1 MKIVIAPDSFKDS
14 LSAQG
19 VADAIALGLAEVWP
33 DAQLIKCPMA
43 DGGEGTVESVLAAC
57 DGQLRHAVVQGP
69 LGTTVEAAWGWLPHS
84 HTAIIEMAEASGLQ
98 LVPVDQR
105 DACISSTFGTGE
117 LIRAALDAGAQRIIL
132 AIGGSATNDGGAG
145 AMQALGVKLIDAQ
158 GQPLAPGGL
167 ALAQL
172 FRIDLSDID
181 PRLTEVRFDIAADVN
196 NPLCG
201 PHGASA
207 IFGPQKGASPEQVQ
221 LLDHALGHFADH
233 CANVLSKDVRDEPGS
248 GAAGGLGFAAKAFL
262 GAQFKA
268 GVEVVAELVG
278 LADAVQNAD
287 LVITGEGRFSD
298 RHRRHP
304 GRGLSRAVRT
314 WHRCRVCPGK
324 RADDSG
330 ASLQRSTAT
339 VAGAGDRHRARVAD
353 GSSTQSPVGAAAGCD
368 LLILTFKELPEI
380 KGSQP
385 RFTRQLLQRVNL
397 IQPPIHTAISGVPV
411 NFDSIAF

>member
-43 DGGEGTVESVLAAC
+43 DGGEGTVESILAAC
-57 DGQLRHAVVQGP
+57 EGQLRRTTVRGP
-69 LGTTVEAAWGWLPHS
+69 LGVSVDAAWGWLPHN

-98 LVPVDQR
+98 LVAPGKR
-105 DACISSTFGTGE
+105 DACTSSTFGTGE
-117 LIRAALDAGAQRIIL
+117 LIRAALDAGAQRVIL

-145 AMQALGVKLIDAQ
+145 AMQALGVKLLDAQ
-158 GQPLAPGGL
+158 GQTLAPGGL

-172 FRIDLSDID
+172 AHIDLSEID
-181 PRLTEVRFDIAADVN
+181 PRLSEVQFDIAADVN

-221 LLDHALGHFADH
+221 QLDAALGHFARL
-233 CANVLSKDVRDEPGS
+233 CAQALGKDVKDEPGS

-262 GAQFKA
+262 KAQFKA

-278 LADAVQNAD
+278 LAEAVKGAD
-287 LVITGEGRFSD
+287 LVITGEGRFD
-298 RHRRHP
+298 AQTL
-304 GRGLSRAVRT
+304 RGKT
-314 WHRCRVCPGK
+314 PFG
-324 RADDSG
+324 
-330 ASLQRSTAT
+330 
-339 VAGAGDRHRARVAD
+339 VARIARE
-353 GSSTQSPVGAAAGCD
+353 Q
-368 LLILTFKELPEI
+368 
-380 KGSQP
+380 
-385 RFTRQLLQRVNL
+385 
-397 IQPPIHTAISGVPV
+397 GVPV
-411 NFDSIAF
+411 IVIAGTLGEGYQDLYEHGIDAAFALASGPMTLEQACAEAPRLLRDRASDIARVWRMATRQA